1 LVFQLFYLRLNPM
14 IESKI
19 RSNVILAPM
28 TTFRI
33 GGPARYFVI
42 IENKEEL
49 IEAFAWSKKNNIKN
63 LLIGG
68 GSNVLINDRG
78 IDALVIKIQNKNM
91 ALKGERI
98 EAAAGEDLNKLVLF
112 ATANSMSGFE
122 WAAGIPGTVGG
133 AIRGNAGAFGHSIS
147 GNIELV
153 EVLNLLTM
161 NFENYSQRECWFE
174 YRHSIFSNKNL
185 LIWSGLFKLKYGD
198 PVLIKKEIEQNL
210 KHRNVKQPKLP
221 SAGSIFKNIDIEI
234 LKSNNIGLYEKA
246 AREGMIKGNK
256 LAAGWI
262 IDQLELKGKKI
273 GGAKVSLEHG
283 NFIINTGNATSEDV
297 IILISFIKQQVRT
310 KLNIQLTEEI
320 EYFGF

>member
-1 LVFQLFYLRLNPM
+1 M
-14 IESKI
+14 IEKKI
-19 RSNVILAPM
+19 LSNVNLAPM
-28 TTFRI
+28 TTFKI

-42 IENKEEL
+42 VEKKEEL
-49 IEAFAWSKKNNIKN
+49 IEALAWSKKNSIKN
-63 LLIGG
+63 IFLGG
-68 GSNVLINDRG
+68 GSNVLANDRG
-78 IDALVIKIQNKNM
+78 IDALVIKIQNKNIV
-91 ALKGERI
+91 LKGERI

-147 GNIELV
+147 ENIELI

-161 NFENYSQRECWFE
+161 DFENYSQRECWFE
-174 YRHSIFSNKNL
+174 YRQSIFSNKNL
-185 LIWSGLFKLKYGD
+185 LIWSSLFKLKRGN
-198 PVLIKKEIEQNL
+198 VVFIKNEIEQNL
-210 KHRNVKQPKLP
+210 KHRSNKQPKLP
-221 SAGSIFKNIDIEI
+221 SAGSIFKNMDIGI
-234 LKSNNIGLYEKA
+234 VKGNNIGLYEKA
-246 AREGMIKGNK
+246 AREGMIKGDK

-310 KLNIQLTEEI
+310 KFNIQLTEEI